1 MMGAEPT
8 EMMKTT
14 SITIALLAAL
24 LSGPIEARAHTIR
37 GHGAPRP
44 HGGVHYGGH
53 HGFYYS
59 GYYAPY
65 YFPFG
70 FSYASYYPAYPAY
83 YGYGG
88 AYITDSAYL
97 DTDVAP
103 EKAAV
108 YLDGQYVGIAD
119 DFDGLPNYL
128 PVEPGRHSVTFKAEG
143 YRSVTRQVRLP
154 RGAVL
159 DLDFTMSKGEG
170 AEPPA
175 AAEGDVE
182 IVLPD
187 RAPAG
192 PDEEEQGETEAEPG
206 FVRLR
211 ISPADASVYLDGEFF
226 ATASQ
231 LLSLHGDLRLESG
244 AHRIEVVKPGYRG
257 FAKELIVSPGGRQ
270 TLTIAL
276 EKEAGR

>member
-1 MMGAEPT
+1 MMRSA
-8 EMMKTT
+8 
-14 SITIALLAAL
+14 SIAIALLAAL
-24 LSGPIEARAHTIR
+24 LPGPLEARAHTIR
-37 GHGAPRP
+37 GHGAPGP
-44 HGGVHYGGH
+44 HGGAVYGGPY
-53 HGFYYS
+53 HGYNYSYGYAPFYY
-59 GYYAPY
+59 
-65 YFPFG
+65 PFG
-70 FSYASYYPAYPAY
+70 FTYAPYYPAYPAY
-83 YGYGG
+83 AYGPS
-88 AYITDSAYL
+88 YITEAAYL

-103 EKAAV
+103 EEAAV

-119 DFDGLPNYL
+119 NFDGFPTYL
-128 PVEPGRHSVTFKAEG
+128 AVEPGRHSVTFKAEG
-143 YRSVTRQVRLP
+143 YRSVTRQLRVP

-159 DLDFTMSKGEG
+159 DLKFTMSKGEG

-175 AAEGDVE
+175 PAEGDVE
-182 IVLPD
+182 IAPPD

-192 PDEEEQGETEAEPG
+192 PDEDQQAETAAEPG

-244 AHRIEVVKPGYRG
+244 AHRIEIVKPGYRG
-257 FAKELIVSPGGRQ
+257 FARELLVPPGGRQ